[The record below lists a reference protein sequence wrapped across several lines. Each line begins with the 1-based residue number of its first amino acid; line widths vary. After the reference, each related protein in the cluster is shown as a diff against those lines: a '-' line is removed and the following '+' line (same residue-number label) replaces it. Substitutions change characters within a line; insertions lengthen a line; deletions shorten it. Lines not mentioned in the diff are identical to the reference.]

1 MNKMISIAPLFKK
14 SVTRFIRSQIVRD
27 VSALW
32 AVSTFILGMIYFSQ
46 VATALV
52 LMVREIH

>member
-1 MNKMISIAPLFKK
+1 MNSVIRIAPFLQFVCRVAK
-14 SVTRFIRSQIVRD
+14 SQIVKD

-32 AVSTFILGMIYFSQ
+32 AVTCFILGMIYFSQ

-52 LMVREIH
+52 LIVREVR

>member
-1 MNKMISIAPLFKK
+1 MNKVSSIAPFLQFVCRVAK
-14 SVTRFIRSQIVRD
+14 SQIVKD

-32 AVSTFILGMIYFSQ
+32 AVACFILGMIYFSQ

-52 LMVREIH
+52 LIVREVR

>member
-1 MNKMISIAPLFKK
+1 MISIAPLFKK

>member
-1 MNKMISIAPLFKK
+1 MKVANSIAPFLQFVCRAAK
-14 SVTRFIRSQIVRD
+14 TQIVQD

-32 AVSTFILGMIYFSQ
+32 AIACFILGMIYFSQ

-52 LMVREIH
+52 LIVREVR

>member
-1 MNKMISIAPLFKK
+1 MNIASSIAPFLQ
-14 SVTRFIRSQIVRD
+14 FICRVAKSQIVKD

-32 AVSTFILGMIYFSQ
+32 AVTCFILGMIYFSQ

-52 LMVREIH
+52 LIVRATR

>member
-1 MNKMISIAPLFKK
+1 MNKMISIAPLFMK
-14 SVTRFIRSQIVRD
+14 SVARFCRSQIVHD

-32 AVSTFILGMIYFSQ
+32 AVTTFILGMIYFSQ

-52 LMVREIH
+52 LIVREVR

>member
-1 MNKMISIAPLFKK
+1 MNIATSIAPFLQ
-14 SVTRFIRSQIVRD
+14 FICHVAKSQIVKD

-32 AVSTFILGMIYFSQ
+32 AVACFILGMIYFSQ

-52 LMVREIH
+52 LIVRATR

>member
-1 MNKMISIAPLFKK
+1 MKVVNSIAPFLQFVCRAAK
-14 SVTRFIRSQIVRD
+14 TQIVQD

-32 AVSTFILGMIYFSQ
+32 AIACFILGMIYFSQ

-52 LMVREIH
+52 LIVREVR

>member
-1 MNKMISIAPLFKK
+1 MNIASSIAPFLQ
-14 SVTRFIRSQIVRD
+14 FICHVAKSQIVKD

-32 AVSTFILGMIYFSQ
+32 AIVCFILGMIYFSQ

-52 LMVREIH
+52 LIVRATR